1 MNTESASVG
10 KQMCCPSLESGAVG
24 AQYSIDL
31 APFLSIYF
39 ATATYKLRLGL
50 CQSIIDQKHALY
62 FIENMLIV
70 RVTCNTN

>member
-1 MNTESASVG
+1 MDTKSASVG
-10 KQMCCPSLESGAVG
+10 KPVCCPSLESGAVG

-31 APFLSIYF
+31 VPFLSIYF
-39 ATATYKLRLGL
+39 ATTTHKLHLGL
-50 CQSIIDQKHALY
+50 CQSIIDQKDALY

>member
-1 MNTESASVG
+1 MDTESASVG
-10 KQMCCPSLESGAVG
+10 KPVCCLSLGSGAVG
-24 AQYSIDL
+24 AKYSIDL
-31 APFLSIYF
+31 VPFLSIYF
-39 ATATYKLRLGL
+39 ATTTYKLRLGP